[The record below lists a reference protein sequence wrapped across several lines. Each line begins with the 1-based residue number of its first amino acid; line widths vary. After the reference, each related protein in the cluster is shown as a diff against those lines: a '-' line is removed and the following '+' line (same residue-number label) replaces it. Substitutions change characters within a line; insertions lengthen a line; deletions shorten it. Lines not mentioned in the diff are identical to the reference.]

1 MTQRLSSR
9 CAGGRARPPDVYAL
23 LIEPDIEF
31 AGVEP
36 HELANFEEW
45 NPPLGHEAPDM
56 PVRHSQSRDAVDV
69 QQWVS
74 RVRPGNWSTSCV

>member
-36 HELANFEEW
+36 HELANFEERDS
-45 NPPLGHEAPDM
+45 PFGHEASHM
-56 PVRHSQSRDAVDV
+56 PVRHAQSLGDTVDI
-69 QQWVS
+69 QQCVS
-74 RVRPGNWSTSCV
+74 SVCPWN

>member
-1 MTQRLSSR
+1 
-9 CAGGRARPPDVYAL
+9 

-45 NPPLGHEAPDM
+45 DPPLGHEPSDM
-56 PVRHSQSRDAVDV
+56 AVRHSQGLGDAVDV

-74 RVRPGNWSTSCV
+74 RVRPRNWSTSCV